1 MQSRA
6 AILDAINKTITRSES
21 LTEQAK
27 ATHRGS
33 VEAAFSG
40 AGFPA
45 ETKAKLAMIRKIQPN
60 SGFAKGSV
68 ADTFGSTGHPSDELF
83 PQGTGEIHEF
93 SAEDLVSVGPKPDA
107 PEYYARFR
115 EIMASQ
121 YPTIPAM
128 QNVTPPTPGGTFEQ
142 RYSQS
147 TAPRYEPTSGPPIVE
162 SPDKARTSTLQK
174 STAQTRLAKLARL
187 EELVTL
193 LALYAGG
200 NDEAGAA
207 LGIR

>member
-83 PQGTGEIHEF
+83 PQGTGEIHQF
-93 SAEDLVSVGPKPDA
+93 STEELVSVGPDS

-115 EIMASQ
+115 EVMASQ

-147 TAPRYEPTSGPPIVE
+147 TAPRYEPTSGPPIIA
-162 SPDKARTSTLQK
+162 SPDKARTMPLQK
-174 STAQTRLAKLARL
+174 SVADTRLAKLERL
-187 EELVTL
+187 EALVGL
-193 LALYAGG
+193 LAAYVGCLLYTS
-200 NDEAGAA
+200 
-207 LGIR
+207 RCV

>member
-107 PEYYARFR
+107 PNTTRDFAK
-115 EIMASQ
+115 IMASQ
-121 YPTIPAM
+121 YPTIQAM

-142 RYSQS
+142 RYSQARRRDTS
-147 TAPRYEPTSGPPIVE
+147 PRPARQLSNRRTRRAPR
-162 SPDKARTSTLQK
+162 RCRNLQHKRDWRSWHDWK
-174 STAQTRLAKLARL
+174 SLS
-187 EELVTL
+187 LVG
-193 LALYAGG
+193 AL
-200 NDEAGAA
+200 
-207 LGIR
+207 RWRKR

>member
-1 MQSRA
+1 MLNRQA
-6 AILDAINKTITRSES
+6 VMDEIGKTLTRSTR

-27 ATHRGS
+27 ARHRGS

-40 AGFPA
+40 AGFA
-45 ETKAKLAMIRKIQPN
+45 SETTAKLAMIRKIQPN
-60 SGFAKGSV
+60 SGFAKGNV
-68 ADTFGSTGHPSDELF
+68 ADTFGDTGHSSDVLF
-83 PQGTGEIHEF
+83 PQDTGEVHQIPVEEYLD
-93 SAEDLVSVGPKPDA
+93 AGPKPAA

-121 YPTIPAM
+121 YPTIPEM

-147 TAPRYEPTSGPPIVE
+147 TAPRYEPTSGPPIIA
-162 SPDKARTSTLQK
+162 SPDKARTSTLLK
-174 STAQTRLAKLARL
+174 SSGETRLEKLTRL
-187 EELVTL
+187 EKIVTVL
-193 LALYAGG
+193 ESYVNG
-200 NDEAGAA
+200 NDQAGIV

>member
-1 MQSRA
+1 MLNRQA
-6 AILDAINKTITRSES
+6 VMDEIGKTLARSTR

-27 ATHRGS
+27 ARHRGS

-40 AGFPA
+40 AGFA
-45 ETKAKLAMIRKIQPN
+45 SETTAKLAMIRKIQPN

-83 PQGTGEIHEF
+83 PQGTGEIHQF
-93 SAEDLVSVGPKPDA
+93 STEELVDAGPKPDA

-147 TAPRYEPTSGPPIVE
+147 TAPRYEPTSGPPIIA
-162 SPDKARTSTLQK
+162 SPDKARTMPLQK
-174 STAQTRLAKLARL
+174 SVADTRLAKLERL
-187 EELVTL
+187 EALVGL
-193 LALYAGG
+193 LAAYVGGDDAAGVV
-200 NDEAGAA
+200 

>member
-121 YPTIPAM
+121 YPTIQAM
-128 QNVTPPTPGGTFEQ
+128 QNVNQESRSVDSVRGSSRDGDGAERPEGVQPVGDKRCKHGFPTCLTCGFKDG
-142 RYSQS
+142 
-147 TAPRYEPTSGPPIVE
+147 
-162 SPDKARTSTLQK
+162 
-174 STAQTRLAKLARL
+174 AK
-187 EELVTL
+187 VK
-193 LALYAGG
+193 GK
-200 NDEAGAA
+200 
-207 LGIR
+207 